1 MSNSELDD
9 LVEEKLKQQL
19 LASVE
24 RVEKD
29 TEDELYRRLMEVLQ
43 QAATNKV
50 SVAEPSSRPAFG
62 WIPGGVGAAAAV
74 AMVAWVAWIVQ
85 PDSSQLDSGP
95 TEIVS
100 QESIEVV
107 DPNNQSELAEA
118 LEEVPVWDESFEML
132 DEMEFYAWLAEEEY
146 AG

>member
-29 TEDELYRRLMEVLQ
+29 TEDELYRRRMEVLQ

-62 WIPGGVGAAAAV
+62 WIPGGVAAAAAV
-74 AMVAWVAWIVQ
+74 AMVAWIVQ
-85 PDSSQLDSGP
+85 PDSSQFDSGP